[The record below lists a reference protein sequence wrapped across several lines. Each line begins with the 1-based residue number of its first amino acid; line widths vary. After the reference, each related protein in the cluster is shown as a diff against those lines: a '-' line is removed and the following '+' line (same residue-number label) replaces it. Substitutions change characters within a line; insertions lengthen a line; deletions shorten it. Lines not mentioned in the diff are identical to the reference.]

1 MKHEKTTQQ
10 SGPRLVLPNGRKR
23 ELINS
28 CLTAI
33 DEPISKTLVAMVEDV
48 LPTRLATAIAFSLA
62 VAVVQASP
70 NLWRLL
76 LVMICRTQ
84 MSDSYSQGSK
94 QRRRWDVQ
102 KPEHFPKVHAGTW

>member
-1 MKHEKTTQQ
+1 MKHKKTTKQ
-10 SGPRLVLPNGRKR
+10 SGLRLVLSNGHKR
-23 ELINS
+23 ELH
-28 CLTAI
+28 TAI
-33 DEPISKTLVAMVEDV
+33 DEPISKTLVAMVKDV

-84 MSDSYSQGSK
+84 TSNSYSQGSK
-94 QRRRWDVQ
+94 QRNQWVIRGL
-102 KPEHFPKVHAGTW
+102 H